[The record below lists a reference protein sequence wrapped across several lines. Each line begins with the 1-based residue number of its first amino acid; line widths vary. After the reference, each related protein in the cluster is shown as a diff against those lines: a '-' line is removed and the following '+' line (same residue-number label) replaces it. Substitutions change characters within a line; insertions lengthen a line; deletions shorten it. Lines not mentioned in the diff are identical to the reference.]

1 MRVNLQCPFS
11 EREQAKSAGAMWDAK
26 RRVWYVKGV
35 TDYRPF
41 LKWLPNGP
49 PRNQSK
55 KPKLTV
61 GAKFDPALLSD
72 SPIPPWQ
79 ENGTDM
85 PELQKLES
93 ESQPSD
99 GGSPNGAVCTSTG
112 VGVHVALPQ
121 LRTLPAGDGGAGAGA
136 GGLGATGTEAK
147 VIALIAA
154 RQRLGVAKYGTTVAD
169 NPLPLRDWLQHQLE
183 ELLDA
188 AVYCQ
193 RAIDGLDAHQMLA
206 LPVRGDE

>member
-1 MRVNLQCPFS
+1 MTRSHAARRLLQHGPLTFAEFADITGWPSRVCT
-11 EREQAKSAGAMWDAK
+11 
-26 RRVWYVKGV
+26 RVLHRLTDRTGCV
-35 TDYRPF
+35 TRIGRHY
-41 LKWLPNGP
+41 
-49 PRNQSK
+49 Q
-55 KPKLTV
+55 LTHE
-61 GAKFDPALLSD
+61 AC
-72 SPIPPWQ
+72 
-79 ENGTDM
+79 M
-85 PELQKLES
+85 PDLQKLES

-99 GGSPNGAVCTSTG
+99 GGAPNGAVCTSTG

-136 GGLGATGTEAK
+136 GGLGATGTEAR
-147 VIALIAA
+147 VIALIAS

-206 LPVRGDE
+206 LPVRGAE